1 MIEIIDDHP
10 REECA
15 VTGIYGHPEAANMAY
30 LNLYA
35 LQHRGQESSGITT
48 SNGKKVHSEV
58 GMGLVSDIFNKE
70 RLSRLQGHIAIG
82 HNRYSTAGHSNI
94 ENAQPLTVVTAN
106 QTISLAHNG
115 NLINGIELR
124 KDLEKNGSIFRT
136 TTDSEA
142 ILHLIAKSKE
152 EEIENAIIEALRM
165 LKGAFA
171 LTIMTHDKLFGI
183 RDPNGFRPLVL
194 GKVTG
199 SKGEIAWV
207 MCSETCALDLMDAE
221 FVREVEPGEMVVIG
235 KNGLESY
242 KPFPE
247 TKITQCIFE
256 FIYFARPDSF
266 LFGHNAYT
274 IRKQLGAELAKESEI
289 DADLVVPV
297 PDSGLAA
304 ALGYSNESGIPLE
317 MGLVR
322 NHYVGRTFIEPQQS
336 IRHFGVKIKLN
347 PIKNYLTG
355 KKVVVI
361 DDSIVRGTTSNKI
374 VEMIRNAGAKE
385 VHMKISSPPI
395 TNPCFFGIDMP
406 SKKELIASS
415 KSPEQIRDVLEVD
428 SLSYLSIE
436 GLLKCVSPNKDDYCI
451 ACFNGDYP
459 IPVEQAENQLNLF
472 KNISISEH
480 RG

>member
-1 MIEIIDDHP
+1 M
-10 REECA
+10 
-15 VTGIYGHPEAANMAY
+15 
-30 LNLYA
+30 
-35 LQHRGQESSGITT
+35 
-48 SNGKKVHSEV
+48 
-58 GMGLVSDIFNKE
+58 
-70 RLSRLQGHIAIG
+70 
-82 HNRYSTAGHSNI
+82 
-94 ENAQPLTVVTAN
+94 
-106 QTISLAHNG
+106 
-115 NLINGIELR
+115 
-124 KDLEKNGSIFRT
+124 
-136 TTDSEA
+136 
-142 ILHLIAKSKE
+142 
-152 EEIENAIIEALRM
+152 
-165 LKGAFA
+165 
-171 LTIMTHDKLFGI
+171 
-183 RDPNGFRPLVL
+183 
-194 GKVTG
+194 
-199 SKGEIAWV
+199 
-207 MCSETCALDLMDAE
+207 
-221 FVREVEPGEMVVIG
+221 
-235 KNGLESY
+235 
-242 KPFPE
+242 

-274 IRKQLGAELAKESEI
+274 IRKQLGAELAKESKI
-289 DADLVVPV
+289 DADLVIPV

-347 PIKNYLTG
+347 PIKNYLKG

-385 VHMKISSPPI
+385 VHMRISSPPI

-415 KSPEQIRDVLEVD
+415 KNPDEIKNILEVD
-428 SLSYLSIE
+428 TLSYLSIE
-436 GLLKCVSPNKDDYCI
+436 GLLKCVRPNEDEYCI

-459 IPVEQAENQLNLF
+459 IPIEEAQNQLNLF